1 MPLSEFLKML
11 KNESGERK
19 PTSSSADDL
28 SPLPGSD
35 FSELVWENGQITM
48 QGQSSKAKK
57 SDNLSRM
64 REKCVGNAS
73 SSRIGKLDLAGSV
86 LDEMPPSV
94 PSGEM
99 DLSQDDEIAPWLNYS
114 PSNGQSQEYGSQLL
128 PEISGTTANEPSP
141 HDGFPLIGASK
152 SVVNSGQRNATKLD
166 CSPRFGL
173 LASWSS
179 QQANP
184 LVSGVS
190 DIGSSNGSINLD
202 SILKDSVPPQAKN
215 QDTETTRT
223 CPPTLLN
230 FSNFSR
236 PVVLARANLQNT
248 LEAKGK
254 REKEI
259 KENAQNPAKTALIE
273 ACSTSR
279 KESDLKSQPNLRT
292 KFEQTDASR
301 EDTNDADKVH
311 GNKAVEPGAC
321 SSVCSGSSAE
331 RASNDQSHSLKRRA
345 RENEESGCPSEDADE
360 ESAGAKKAAPARGGT
375 GQKRSRAAEVHNLSE
390 RRRRDRINEKM
401 RALQELIPN
410 CNKADK
416 ASMLDEAIEYLKTL
430 QLQVQIMSMG
440 AGLCMPQ
447 MMFPAGMHHH
457 MHAQMPHFP
466 QMGLGI
472 GMGMGFGMGLPEL
485 NGARSPGC
493 PIFPMPA
500 MPRPHFHSP
509 SISGPINFPGMAT
522 ATSNIQAFGHPCQGV
537 PMSVPRTPFVPL
549 SQQPSASSAPGL
561 NASKMRMDGESED
574 PVKIKNLQMTQN
586 SDPIPSR
593 LKNQT
598 SQVQTTS
605 DQQPNASDN
614 PTVNPTNSTNVPGS
628 KQQVCN
634 VTRDAERK
642 EQKRAEAPRIVNSI
656 QYIRRHLIEDG
667 LCCAQRNEIAF
678 IRKGDI
684 AE

>member
-19 PTSSSADDL
+19 ATSSSADDL

-35 FSELVWENGQITM
+35 FSELVWENGQISM

-57 SDNLSRM
+57 SDNNLSLQVSRM

-73 SSRIGKLDLAGSV
+73 TSRIGKLDLAGSV

-114 PSNGQSQEYGSQLL
+114 PTNGQSQEYGSQLL
-128 PEISGTTANEPSP
+128 PEISGMTAND
-141 HDGFPLIGASK
+141 DGFALIDKGVCCNLMVGASK
-152 SVVNSGQRNATKLD
+152 SVPNHNVVNSGQRNASKVD
-166 CSPRFGL
+166 CSPTPRFGL

-202 SILKDSVPPQAKN
+202 SILKDSVPAQASAGMKIQN
-215 QDTETTRT
+215 QDIETPRT
-223 CPPTLLN
+223 CPTLLN

-236 PVVLARANLQNT
+236 PVVLARANLQNLTST

-254 REKEI
+254 REKEV
-259 KENAQNPAKTALIE
+259 KENTQNPAKTALIE

-279 KESDLKSQPNLRT
+279 KESDLKSQPNLVCT
-292 KFEQTDASR
+292 KFEPRPTLAKPHGESSPLEQTDASFR
-301 EDTNDADKVH
+301 EDTNDADKAH
-311 GNKAVEPGAC
+311 GKLISPAYVGRVLDGDKTVEPGAC

-331 RASNDQSHSLKRRA
+331 RASNDQSHSLKRRT
-345 RENEESGCPSEDADE
+345 RENEESGCPSEDAEE

-375 GQKRSRAAEVHNLSE
+375 GLKRSRAAEVHNLSE

-430 QLQVQIMSMG
+430 QLQVQ
-440 AGLCMPQ
+440 LQ
-447 MMFPAGMHHH
+447 D
-457 MHAQMPHFP
+457 
-466 QMGLGI
+466 
-472 GMGMGFGMGLPEL
+472 LP
-485 NGARSPGC
+485 N
-493 PIFPMPA
+493 
-500 MPRPHFHSP
+500 
-509 SISGPINFPGMAT
+509 
-522 ATSNIQAFGHPCQGV
+522 
-537 PMSVPRTPFVPL
+537 
-549 SQQPSASSAPGL
+549 
-561 NASKMRMDGESED
+561 
-574 PVKIKNLQMTQN
+574 
-586 SDPIPSR
+586 
-593 LKNQT
+593 
-598 SQVQTTS
+598 
-605 DQQPNASDN
+605 
-614 PTVNPTNSTNVPGS
+614 
-628 KQQVCN
+628 
-634 VTRDAERK
+634 
-642 EQKRAEAPRIVNSI
+642 
-656 QYIRRHLIEDG
+656 
-667 LCCAQRNEIAF
+667 IAF
-678 IRKGDI
+678 RLGFQSSF
-684 AE
+684 